1 MKKYIYL
8 GLWALTLLGGAM
20 FYNLAP
26 SNWWYIIGFTL
37 GCFSPL
43 LLTMYDIEKEKEKE
57 GK

>member
-8 GLWALTLLGGAM
+8 GLWALTLSGGAM

-43 LLTMYDIEKEKEKE
+43 LLTLYDIEKEKE

>member
-8 GLWALTLLGGAM
+8 VLWASILAGGA
-20 FYNLAP
+20 FFHSLAP
-26 SNWWYIIGFTL
+26 SSWWYIIGFTL

-43 LLTMYDIEKEKEKE
+43 LLTLYDNEKEKE